1 MNQMETPSLL
11 LCKTKRFSVFH
22 LQSGMDKSEFKASLK
37 DKRGKFTLMCGAGV
51 AMAISNDMKT
61 WEKFVDQFAEKV

>member
-1 MNQMETPSLL
+1 
-11 LCKTKRFSVFH
+11 
-22 LQSGMDKSEFKASLK
+22 MDKSEFKASLK

-61 WEKFVDQFAEKV
+61 WEKFVDQFAEKVKKVLKSSVHFGKELQS